1 MRLNLERL
9 EDRTTPTTAILN
21 AGILAVSGTAGN
33 DNISVTKDTVNNLI
47 IVDGQSFDSAL
58 VSKLIISTADGDDT
72 VIVNAAV
79 TQRCDIYGGDG
90 NDFLQGGSG
99 SDYLAGGAGD
109 DVLLGGAGSDVIR
122 TGGGN
127 DSIDGGAGFDI
138 VFSLAVPTSFF
149 GNNPYYEI
157 LIPAA

>member
-58 VSKLIISTADGDDT
+58 VNKLIISTADGDDT
-72 VIVNAAV
+72 VIVDTIV
-79 TQRCDIYGGDG
+79 TQRCEIYGGNG

-99 SDYLAGGAGD
+99 ADYLSGGPGD
-109 DVLLGGAGSDVIR
+109 DVLLGGDGNDTIR

-127 DSIDGGAGFDI
+127 DAIDGGAGYDI
-138 VFSLAVPTSFF
+138 VFSLLVPASYY
-149 GNNPYYEI
+149 GNSPYYEV
-157 LIPAA
+157 LVPMA